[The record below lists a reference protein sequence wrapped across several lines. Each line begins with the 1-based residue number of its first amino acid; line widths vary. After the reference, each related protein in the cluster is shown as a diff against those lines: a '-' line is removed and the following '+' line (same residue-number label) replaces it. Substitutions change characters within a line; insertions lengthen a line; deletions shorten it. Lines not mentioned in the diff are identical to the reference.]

1 MKNNET
7 LQRDVLDAIKWEP
20 MLQAAE
26 IGVTAI
32 DGVVTLSGT
41 VDSYAK
47 KIEAEDAAKHVSGV
61 RAVVEKIEVRL
72 PGTDSVT
79 DNDLARQVVI
89 AFNWNWKIPKGK
101 IKVTVENGWVTLEG
115 ELLWNYQREAAHNT
129 VYDIPGLQG
138 ITNKILI
145 TSETAAGIEKE
156 AIENALK
163 RNWSIDED
171 NIRVAV
177 LENKVTLTGSVH
189 SLYQKD
195 VAGKIAGNAPGVFT
209 VENELVID

>member
-32 DGVVTLSGT
+32 NGVVTLSGT

-47 KIEAEDAAKHVSGV
+47 KIEAESAAKHVSGV

-72 PGTDSVT
+72 SDTDSVT
-79 DNDLARQVVI
+79 DNDLAREVVN

-115 ELLWNYQREAAHNT
+115 ELLWNYQREAAHNS
-129 VYDIPGLQG
+129 VYDIPGLKG

>member
-47 KIEAEDAAKHVSGV
+47 KIEAESAAKHVSGV

-72 PGTDSVT
+72 SDTDSVT
-79 DNDLARQVVI
+79 DNDLAREVVN

-115 ELLWNYQREAAHNT
+115 ELLWNYQREAAHNS
-129 VYDIPGLQG
+129 VYDIPGLKG